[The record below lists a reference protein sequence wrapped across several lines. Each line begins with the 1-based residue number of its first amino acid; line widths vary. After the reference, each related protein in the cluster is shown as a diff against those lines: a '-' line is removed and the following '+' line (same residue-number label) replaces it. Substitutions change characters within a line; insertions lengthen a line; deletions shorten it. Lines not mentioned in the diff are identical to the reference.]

1 MERKKG
7 LDYRVK
13 VYTKRELMI
22 DEIGRAALAE
32 RTGFIVSKA
41 CSFDRRSQS
50 KF

>member
-32 RTGFIVSKA
+32 RTGFIVSKD

-50 KF
+50 NF